1 MDLHLRLFQDFR
13 KFLLIERGLSKN
25 SIHSYSYDLLK
36 FEKYLKTNRKNIY
49 QVTSQDITQFLL
61 EEKKKNNSSRTLARA
76 VAAIRQFYKFLEIE
90 NKSVRNPTETIDSPN
105 LDPHL
110 PDFLTNE
117 EIDKLFSHFNEA
129 DAYELRDYAVF
140 ELLYSS
146 GLRISEA
153 IGLELADVDFED
165 DLIKVTGKGEKE
177 RIVPF
182 GPKAKEILYRYM
194 DWARPLILK
203 NRSTTYLFVSKKSV
217 QLDRKSVWRLL
228 KKYTLRS
235 GIGKKITP
243 HTLRHSFATH
253 LLENGADLKS
263 VQELLGHVDIS
274 TTQIYT
280 HLVSGALQEMHKKFH
295 PRS

>member
-1 MDLHLRLFQDFR
+1 MDLDLRLFQDFR

-25 SIHSYSYDLLK
+25 SIHSYSYDLKK
-36 FEKYLKTNRKNIY
+36 FEKYIKSHGKNIY

-61 EEKKKNNSSRTLARA
+61 NEKKKNNSSRTLARA

-90 NKSVRNPTETIDSPN
+90 HKGIANPTDSIDSPN

-110 PDFLTNE
+110 PDFLTTTE
-117 EIDKLFSHFNEA
+117 VDRLFSHFNIK

-140 ELLYSS
+140 ELLYAS

-153 IGLELADVDFED
+153 IGLKLEDVDFED
-165 DLIKVTGKGEKE
+165 DLIHVLGKGDKE

-182 GPKAKEILYRYM
+182 GPKAKEILNQYIK
-194 DWARPLILK
+194 WARSQILK
-203 NRSTTYLFVSKKSV
+203 SRHTDYLFVSKKSG

-228 KKYTLRS
+228 KKYSDRS
-235 GIGKKITP
+235 GIKKKITP

-253 LLENGADLKS
+253 LIENGADLKA

-280 HLVSGALQEMHKKFH
+280 HLASQSLKEMHKKYH
-295 PRS
+295 PRG